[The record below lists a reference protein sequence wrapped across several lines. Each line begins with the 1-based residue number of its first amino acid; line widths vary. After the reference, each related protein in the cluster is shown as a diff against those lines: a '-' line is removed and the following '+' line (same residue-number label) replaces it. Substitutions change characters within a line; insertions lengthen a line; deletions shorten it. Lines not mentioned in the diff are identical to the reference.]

1 MKESYDQG
9 LTLFLDDEDLE
20 RLYDFEEECMEG
32 LAKEKKTELHLS
44 NDEKIRQLDDKIE
57 KMGLKVENYLQR
69 CLIQSKQIQ
78 AFDMRVMRLEDIA
91 NQINSTLAWQLNEGR
106 TSDKTLKET
115 HPRRKKISVSDGI
128 ELGHDM
134 TKEEF
139 SKHLAPPPNV
149 KGRRSSFASHELA
162 SDTDE
167 SAILSGSE
175 VTPADHFGWTKG
187 TSCHFC
193 GTERGNS
200 FIEGER
206 STRHAVGSTGVTG
219 SPEPYESR
227 N

>member
-9 LTLFLDDEDLE
+9 LTLFLNDEDLE

-32 LAKEKKTELHLS
+32 LANEKKAELQLS

-91 NQINSTLAWQLNEGR
+91 NQINSTLAWQLNER
-106 TSDKTLKET
+106 RMSETTLKEA
-115 HPRRKKISVSDGI
+115 HPRKKKMSVSDTV

-134 TKEEF
+134 TKEKF
-139 SKHLAPPPNV
+139 TKHLAPPPNV
-149 KGRRSSFASHELA
+149 KGRRPSFASHELA

-175 VTPADHFGWTKG
+175 LTPANRTRTRRG
-187 TSCHFC
+187 TQFC
-193 GTERGNS
+193 QCS
-200 FIEGER
+200 
-206 STRHAVGSTGVTG
+206 
-219 SPEPYESR
+219 
-227 N
+227 